1 MSMILVTPLSV
12 VEDTIRRYRPSH
24 LVTLLSP
31 EHMIDT
37 PVGVM
42 PEQHL
47 QLAVN
52 DVADPAF
59 GETPPGEQ
67 HIERLLSF
75 GRAWSGEA
83 PMLVHCW
90 AGISRSTAAAYILL
104 CDRFGAG
111 CESEVAKALRLRAP
125 HAFPNALM
133 VQLADAALARD
144 GRMSAAIAALGRGCI
159 VAEGECVE
167 LPLSPEEL

>member
-1 MSMILVTPLSV
+1 MSMILVTPLSA

-24 LVTLLSP
+24 LITLLSP
-31 EHMIDT
+31 EHMIET
-37 PVGVM
+37 PAGVA

-59 GETPPGEQ
+59 GEVPPGAH

-75 GRAWSGEA
+75 GRDWSGEA

-111 CESEVAKALRLRAP
+111 CEIEVAKALRFRAP

-133 VQLADAALARD
+133 VRLADEALDRQ
-144 GRMSAAIAALGRGCI
+144 GRMIGAVEALGRGRI

-167 LPLSPEEL
+167 LPLEREAL

>member
-1 MSMILVTPLSV
+1 MSMILVTPLSA

-31 EHMIDT
+31 EHMIET
-37 PVGVM
+37 PAGVA
-42 PEQHL
+42 PERHL

-59 GETPPGEQ
+59 GEVPPGVH
-67 HIERLLSF
+67 HIEQLLSF
-75 GRAWSGEA
+75 GRDWSGDA

-111 CESEVAKALRLRAP
+111 CESEVAKALRFRAP

-133 VQLADAALARD
+133 VRLADEALERQ
-144 GRMSAAIAALGRGCI
+144 GRMIGAVEALGRGRI

-167 LPLSPEEL
+167 LPLKREAL

>member
-1 MSMILVTPLSV
+1 MSMILVTPLSA

-24 LVTLLSP
+24 LITLLSP
-31 EHMIDT
+31 EHMIET
-37 PVGVM
+37 PAGVA

-59 GETPPGEQ
+59 GEVPPGAH

-75 GRAWSGEA
+75 GRDWSGDA

-111 CESEVAKALRLRAP
+111 CESEVAKALRFRAP
-125 HAFPNALM
+125 HAFPNALI
-133 VQLADAALARD
+133 VRLADEALDRHARPTK
-144 GRMSAAIAALGRGCI
+144 
-159 VAEGECVE
+159 VARRA
-167 LPLSPEEL
+167 